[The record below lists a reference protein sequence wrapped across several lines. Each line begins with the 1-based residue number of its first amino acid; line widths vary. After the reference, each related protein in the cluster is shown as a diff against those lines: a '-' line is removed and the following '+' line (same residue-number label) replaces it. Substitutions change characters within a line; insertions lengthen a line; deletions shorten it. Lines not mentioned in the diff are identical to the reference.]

1 MSAARQSASMASRSA
16 AREVYLVSVLDLG
29 QLGLVSFGQ
38 GMPGID
44 QAQAPVRRVWG
55 LLLGH
60 RGGRHSLGD
69 RCGVG
74 VRRDLLG
81 EAEPDQSDR
90 KSGQQPQGKENAVLL
105 HGIFTSQFVRKRYQG
120 APSNTPHFDIKTAS
134 DAGTIERKDKEIP
147 FFLGRVGHGG
157 LTGSQTQVDL
167 LPLLIGKRQEIA
179 GGG

>member
-1 MSAARQSASMASRSA
+1 MSRSA
-16 AREVYLVSVLDLG
+16 AVGQHGLQVGGAAGVYLVSILDLG

-55 LLLGH
+55 VLLGH

-81 EAEPDQSDR
+81 EAEPD
-90 KSGQQPQGKENAVLL
+90 
-105 HGIFTSQFVRKRYQG
+105 
-120 APSNTPHFDIKTAS
+120 
-134 DAGTIERKDKEIP
+134 
-147 FFLGRVGHGG
+147 
-157 LTGSQTQVDL
+157 
-167 LPLLIGKRQEIA
+167 
-179 GGG
+179 